1 MRQRV
6 APGAD
11 DADPLRIGEAQL
23 RFVPAQKSPFSSQV
37 TQALL

>member
-1 MRQRV
+1 MRKRV

-11 DADPLRIGEAQL
+11 DADPPRIDAVQL

-37 TQALL
+37 TQAGL